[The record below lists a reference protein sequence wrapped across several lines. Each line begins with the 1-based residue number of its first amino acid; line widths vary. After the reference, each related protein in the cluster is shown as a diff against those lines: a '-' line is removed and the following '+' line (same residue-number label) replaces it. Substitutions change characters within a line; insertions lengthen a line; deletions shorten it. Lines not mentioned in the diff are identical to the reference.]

1 MKVIPRKNAHHVH
14 VHALPIPYERKEQKK
29 LSKDECLALKLKTD
43 PADANSQDYE
53 LTIAYFNNGT
63 PKQWLKFLRD
73 LKKALVGMNVTT
85 GPNKYGMARR
95 LLEGEALAHFNNAAT
110 ANGNET
116 NANFTLCLQAVTKQV
131 FPQQALLKQKR
142 AIRRY
147 MRKPV
152 DVTIRQ
158 HVARI
163 VELVNLLPQF
173 PPFGN
178 NQTMEDDEIVEILE
192 FGVPNSWK
200 KQMLLQGFD
209 PIGKPQTSSLPSVNA
224 LKVPRNPETT
234 RNRKPK
240 RRRSEA

>member
-1 MKVIPRKNAHHVH
+1 M
-14 VHALPIPYERKEQKK
+14 
-29 LSKDECLALKLKTD
+29 SKDECLTLKLKSD

-63 PKQWLKFLRD
+63 PEQWLKFLRD
-73 LKKALVGMNVTT
+73 LKKVFTGMNVTT
-85 GPNKYGMARR
+85 GPNKYNMARR

-110 ANGNET
+110 NHGNKT
-116 NANFTLCLQAVTKQV
+116 NTNFVLCLRAVTKQV

-147 MRKPV
+147 MQKPM

-178 NQTMEDDEIVEILE
+178 GQTMDNNEIVEILE
-192 FGVPNSWK
+192 FGGVEK
-200 KQMLLQGFD
+200 AD
-209 PIGKPQTSSLPSVNA
+209 ASSRL
-224 LKVPRNPETT
+224 
-234 RNRKPK
+234 
-240 RRRSEA
+240 